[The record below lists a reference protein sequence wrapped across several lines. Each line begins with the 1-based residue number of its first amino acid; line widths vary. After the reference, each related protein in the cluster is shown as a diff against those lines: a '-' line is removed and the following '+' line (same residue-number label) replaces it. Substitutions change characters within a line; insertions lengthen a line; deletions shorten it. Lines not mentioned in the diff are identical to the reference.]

1 MSHAQAARVIE
12 QVYNHGQL
20 MAHGDAGGLIL
31 YINSPLGAFSVRR
44 DGACAHLHTGAK
56 YARDG
61 RLYADDY
68 NKPEFMVPH
77 DYPRGW
83 HDKFFERFV
92 PALNDPSRDLD
103 ELLEHLLKEPD
114 ATSTNKL
121 KVSDLPGWGV
131 ALDLLAISFIVLLIS
146 MIMRL
151 FQ

>member
-1 MSHAQAARVIE
+1 
-12 QVYNHGQL
+12 
-20 MAHGDAGGLIL
+20 
-31 YINSPLGAFSVRR
+31 
-44 DGACAHLHTGAK
+44 
-56 YARDG
+56 
-61 RLYADDY
+61 
-68 NKPEFMVPH
+68 MVPH

-121 KVSDLPGWGV
+121 KVSDLPGWAV
-131 ALDLLAISFIVLLIS
+131 LLAISFVLLLIS
-146 MIMRL
+146 TIMRL